1 IYLDFEDLQLLQL
14 KVLGGVLHILH
25 NNPCHL
31 EVCVD
36 SWPTFSTAI
45 CYRQKQVYSMVIP
58 DICTAFTKNPQ
69 TLRRL
74 LVNERVVN
82 WSHGLTFRGTSLVYS
97 VIGVVYL
104 YSCRVAPCSIFWQ
117 YNKDFILLVITNMK
131 VLPLPVSILDE
142 SHAELVDRHLPY
154 GGSQQSLNH
163 VKACVRHLPNHCV
176 TDETG
181 RPVSWMLSDELCE
194 LRMAYTLPEHRRAGH
209 LLVLSLTLI
218 QRMRSLGLPVY
229 CHVNQQ
235 NQATIK
241 AVTALGFSA
250 CSDTETM
257 SVLLICKD
265 RE

>member
-1 IYLDFEDLQLLQL
+1 
-14 KVLGGVLHILH
+14 
-25 NNPCHL
+25 
-31 EVCVD
+31 
-36 SWPTFSTAI
+36 
-45 CYRQKQVYSMVIP
+45 MVIP

-82 WSHGLTFRGTSLVYS
+82 WSHGLTFRGIPTSLCDLIKELASQHGLNVTEYR
-97 VIGVVYL
+97 GYTT
-104 YSCRVAPCSIFWQ
+104 
-117 YNKDFILLVITNMK
+117 FIHHNSENIASWREK